1 MNKKAFVGIIVMLII
16 ICGCV
21 AGFLLLGKKTESPD
35 KVAKKKNINPLTGI
49 ELKKGETLPDRPI
62 MVSTDNDSYLSRPQA
77 GISKA
82 DILYEVPIEG
92 GGSRYEPIY
101 YGKIDELT
109 TMGAVRSVRP
119 YILDIA
125 REYNA
130 VFVHNGTSQQAFA
143 RFKTSGVDRIAAS
156 ENFSAF
162 HQEKKNLKRLPGNFY
177 VKKETILKFMEKLNY
192 NVKKSVRGFKWLD
205 EGDTVSGSDVKELQV
220 NYADG
225 AYNTFKYDEKSKT
238 YTKYVKGKPLIDEN
252 NNETFKCSNI
262 LIQKVPFKIYSG
274 EKERLDI
281 NMISQGEALMFT
293 QGKMVKGTWSRK
305 DENSP
310 TIFKDE
316 NGNEFK
322 MTPGVTA
329 IQLVDTTVKVKY

>member
-1 MNKKAFVGIIVMLII
+1 M
-16 ICGCV
+16 
-21 AGFLLLGKKTESPD
+21 
-35 KVAKKKNINPLTGI
+35 
-49 ELKKGETLPDRPI
+49 
-62 MVSTDNDSYLSRPQA
+62 
-77 GISKA
+77 
-82 DILYEVPIEG
+82 
-92 GGSRYEPIY
+92 
-101 YGKIDELT
+101 
-109 TMGAVRSVRP
+109 
-119 YILDIA
+119 
-125 REYNA
+125 
-130 VFVHNGTSQQAFA
+130 
-143 RFKTSGVDRIAAS
+143 
-156 ENFSAF
+156 
-162 HQEKKNLKRLPGNFY
+162 
-177 VKKETILKFMEKLNY
+177 KFMEKLNY

-205 EGDTVSGSDVKELQV
+205 EGDTVSGSDVKDLQV

>member
-21 AGFLLLGKKTESPD
+21 AGFLLLGKKAESPD
-35 KVAKKKNINPLTGI
+35 KAAKKKNINPLTGI

-130 VFVHNGTSQQAFA
+130 VFVHNGTSPQAFA

-177 VKKETILKFMEKLNY
+177 VKKETILK
-192 NVKKSVRGFKWLD
+192 
-205 EGDTVSGSDVKELQV
+205 GDTVSGSDVKELQV